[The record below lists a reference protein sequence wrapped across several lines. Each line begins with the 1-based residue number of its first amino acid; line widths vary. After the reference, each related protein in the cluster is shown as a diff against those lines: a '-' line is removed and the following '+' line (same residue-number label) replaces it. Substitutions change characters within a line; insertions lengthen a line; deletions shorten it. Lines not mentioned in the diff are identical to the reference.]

1 MTAVLDGENVRA
13 RCPNCDGAVTTFE
26 ARKIAQGHDAA
37 LYLQRRVQVGGKWYQ
52 QTIYRG
58 LRCAGC
64 GRGGMVVYGQNG
76 NHEVAL
82 VDFYP
87 RTLNTASI
95 PQGVPADL
103 KAEFREAEIVASVG
117 AWRAASAM
125 LRSTLEKTLKHNGY
139 AKGSLAAKI
148 DEAAADGVI
157 TAARSKRAHE
167 DIRVLGNDVLH
178 DAWREV
184 TEDEYDL
191 AHRYSQRIL
200 EDLYDDRQSV
210 ESLLRSV
217 GRLPTSPSGEGT
229 S

>member
-1 MTAVLDGENVRA
+1 MTAELDGENVRA
-13 RCPNCDGAVTTFE
+13 RCPDCSGAVTTFE
-26 ARKIAQGHDAA
+26 TRKMGNGHDAV
-37 LYLQRRVQVGGKWYQ
+37 LVLHRQLKVGGKWYP
-52 QTIYRG
+52 QTIYRA

-64 GRGGMVVYGQNG
+64 GRGGMVVYASSG
-76 NHEVAL
+76 NREVAL

-87 RTLNTASI
+87 RTLDSLSI
-95 PQGVPADL
+95 PKDVPADL
-103 KAEFREAEIVASVG
+103 KAEFREAETVASVR

-139 AKGSLAAKI
+139 LKGSLASKI
-148 DEAAADGVI
+148 DQAAADGVI

-200 EDLYDDRQSV
+200 EDFYDDRQSV
-210 ESLLRSV
+210 ESLLKSV
-217 GRLPTSPSGEGT
+217 GRLPGSGGT
-229 S
+229 A

>member
-1 MTAVLDGENVRA
+1 M
-13 RCPNCDGAVTTFE
+13 
-26 ARKIAQGHDAA
+26 AQGHDAVISVPDEP
-37 LYLQRRVQVGGKWYQ
+37 YVDGRKYQ

-64 GRGGMVVYGQNG
+64 GRGGMVVLARRPN
-76 NHEVAL
+76 EAAL
-82 VDFYP
+82 IDFFP
-87 RTLNTASI
+87 RTLDTLSI
-95 PQGVPADL
+95 PTSVPEDL
-103 KAEFREAEIVASVG
+103 RAEFREAELVASVR
-117 AWRAASAM
+117 AWRAASAL
-125 LRSTLEKTLKHNGY
+125 LRSTLEKTLKQNGY
-139 AKGSLAAKI
+139 LKGSLANKI

-200 EDLYDDRQSV
+200 EDLYDDRPSV
-210 ESLLRSV
+210 EALLKAV
-217 GRLPTSPSGEGT
+217 GRLPDSPSEGGT